1 MKDLM
6 IQCLIEKGNI
16 SKLAILIRFDG
27 RDVKTLKEKTFW
39 RKKNQIQ
46 ESENTGAGGSRWEK
60 GRLDC
65 GMPGAASEPLAHP
78 GPNLRFLCNGGKPI
92 GCLLT

>member
-1 MKDLM
+1 M

-65 GMPGAASEPLAHP
+65 GMPGGVYEGA
-78 GPNLRFLCNGGKPI
+78 KP
-92 GCLLT
+92 